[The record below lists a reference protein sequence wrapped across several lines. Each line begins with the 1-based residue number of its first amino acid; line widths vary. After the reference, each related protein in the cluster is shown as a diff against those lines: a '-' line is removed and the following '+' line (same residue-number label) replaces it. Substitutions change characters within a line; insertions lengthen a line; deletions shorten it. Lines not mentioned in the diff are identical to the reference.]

1 MALVAVPGA
10 KTVFIGPNVWLTDT
24 TPTTNATTVIDAA
37 NEASIAIGRM
47 EWADGGTHTVD
58 TSGSSSIQW
67 RTGGTL
73 TFANGSTV
81 VKVGI
86 GAALATAGPP
96 ARAANAADVITFD
109 VNASFT
115 GGGGGITGG
124 AWQTSVPTSGTKT
137 IANGDLIAVSIQ
149 MTARGGADTLQH
161 LSIPTGVGLH
171 RPTLT
176 SFTGAAYAVVA
187 GLPNFI
193 IVASDGTVGWLQMS
207 DISSSRTVRTWNSG
221 SSPAE
226 YGQLYNLPFP
236 CKIYGIYGWLD
247 PDADTDVVLYS
258 APLSGS
264 PVAEKTL
271 SIDLNVTAS
280 ATGRRFAE
288 YFAAPYTYAANS
300 DIAVTFKPGA
310 SSISAYYKTLGSA
323 THRVADS
330 WGASGYG
337 VSRASGG
344 GAFANANSSL
354 DHYYIGLI
362 AGAFESGVWPSGHLG
377 V

>member
-1 MALVAVPGA
+1 MALVSVPGA
-10 KTVFIGPNVWLTDT
+10 KAVFIGPNVWTTDT
-24 TPTTNATTVIDAA
+24 TPNSNTNVTMDAA

-47 EWADGGTHTVD
+47 AWADGGSHTVD

-67 RTGGTL
+67 RTGAI

-86 GAALATAGPP
+86 GAAITTAGPP

-109 VNASFT
+109 VNAAFT
-115 GGGGGITGG
+115 GGGGGVTNNT
-124 AWQTSVPTSGTKT
+124 WQTSVPSTGTKT
-137 IANGDLIAVSIQ
+137 IAEGDLIAVSVQ
-149 MTARGGADTLQH
+149 MTARGGADSVIQT
-161 LSIPTGVGLH
+161 SSTTGQGLI

-176 SFTGAAYAVVA
+176 SFTGGAYAA
-187 GLPNFI
+187 SSALPNFI
-193 IVASDGTVGWLQMS
+193 IVASDGTLGWLHTS
-207 DISSSRTVRTWNSG
+207 EVSSSRTARTWNSG

-264 PVAEKTL
+264 PVAEKTV
-271 SIDLNVTAS
+271 SIDANITPS

-288 YFAAPYTYAANS
+288 YFPAPYTYQANS
-300 DIAVTFKPGA
+300 DIAAVFKPGA
-310 SSISAYYKTLGSA
+310 SNISAYYKTLNSA
-323 THRVADS
+323 THRVADP
-330 WGASGYG
+330 WGTSGYG
-337 VSRASGG
+337 ISRAS

-354 DHYYIGLI
+354 EHYYIGLI
-362 AGAFESGVWPSGHLG
+362 VGAFENGVWPSGHLG